1 MVNGFQQLTILKQEI
16 LKKRYCQ
23 KIDDQEIINIYPKCS
38 VSQNIYEAKQQLQ
51 DYLLQWINNEL
62 AIALNPKN
70 LQVIAII
77 DDWLLTALIYLE
89 I

>member
-1 MVNGFQQLTILKQEI
+1 MSPRNA
-16 LKKRYCQ
+16 
-23 KIDDQEIINIYPKCS
+23 
-38 VSQNIYEAKQQLQ
+38 IYEAKQQLQ